1 MFKKGDKV
9 FFDSQ
14 GTMYEG
20 ILVSN
25 VYRVF
30 TEKEIYADIYISA
43 IKEQITVNIK
53 HIKKIDE
60 MKKINALEIHKKVS
74 IDELYNKLD
83 EEVKEIAAAILLN
96 DIENLTEELLDVM
109 QVVKG
114 IAYKFNIDLDANIE
128 KHNKKLLNRGHKF
141 I

>member
-30 TEKEIYADIYISA
+30 TEKDPSNLRVDDLIEICKVLNLDIR
-43 IKEQITVNIK
+43 
-53 HIKKIDE
+53 
-60 MKKINALEIHKKVS
+60 
-74 IDELYNKLD
+74 
-83 EEVKEIAAAILLN
+83 EVFTK
-96 DIENLTEELLDVM
+96 DI
-109 QVVKG
+109 
-114 IAYKFNIDLDANIE
+114 FNMGCR
-128 KHNKKLLNRGHKF
+128 KWY
-141 I
+141 

>member
-53 HIKKIDE
+53 HIKK
-60 MKKINALEIHKKVS
+60 
-74 IDELYNKLD
+74 
-83 EEVKEIAAAILLN
+83 
-96 DIENLTEELLDVM
+96 
-109 QVVKG
+109 
-114 IAYKFNIDLDANIE
+114 
-128 KHNKKLLNRGHKF
+128 
-141 I
+141 